1 MGWLLEKKL
10 GLTTC
15 WLDMIAEQEHL
26 GELVDDYA
34 KRAESRQKGD
44 R

>member
-1 MGWLLEKKL
+1 MWLLKKKL

-26 GELVDDYA
+26 SELVYDYVRER
-34 KRAESRQKGD
+34 RAEKLGAR
-44 R
+44 